1 MAKVPKCWKEAL
13 IHPLHKKKSKQSIQN
28 YRPVS
33 ILSTPSKVLEA
44 VVRKQ
49 MSQQME
55 RLGIIPSSQH
65 GFRSGRS
72 TTTTVASLEYDLK
85 HARSKKKASG
95 ALFLDLSAAF
105 DTIDKE
111 ILAKKLTIYGA
122 TDRVVRWIRSYL
134 SDRSQCVIYRQ
145 HKSNVRLNDT
155 GAPQGSILSPFLF
168 LVLVSDMEECVT
180 DMECVRL
187 ISYADDTTIY
197 AWGDTASE
205 VYQKLSEA
213 GKRILTY
220 MRLSGLAANAEKTNF
235 VMFGSGM
242 GPITIGD
249 VQVQQN
255 KEEKL
260 VGVWLSKCLSWEK
273 NLQEV
278 ESCLRQR
285 IGLLRRL
292 SWHLPKETM
301 LKCITHLFT
310 SKLTFGLELMTDP
323 LKHQDK
329 NEPNCAVITRL
340 QKLLNEA
347 VRASL
352 RIRRSERVSELELM
366 RRSGQ
371 LTVCSMAARA
381 IANHAW
387 NSFSTQWRRDY
398 SELTKRIE
406 WGQRGRTTRQS
417 DQEIVPPQSVK
428 ECLVSRVGQMW
439 NSLPVEIK
447 TESNKKKA
455 MAKIKALF
463 RPIP

>member
-1 MAKVPKCWKEAL
+1 MGEK
-13 IHPLHKKKSKQSIQN
+13 
-28 YRPVS
+28 
-33 ILSTPSKVLEA
+33 PSRSRVLFKTKNRA
-44 VVRKQ
+44 
-49 MSQQME
+49 
-55 RLGIIPSSQH
+55 
-65 GFRSGRS
+65 
-72 TTTTVASLEYDLK
+72 T
-85 HARSKKKASG
+85 
-95 ALFLDLSAAF
+95 
-105 DTIDKE
+105 KE
-111 ILAKKLTIYGA
+111 II
-122 TDRVVRWIRSYL
+122 
-134 SDRSQCVIYRQ
+134 
-145 HKSNVRLNDT
+145 
-155 GAPQGSILSPFLF
+155 
-168 LVLVSDMEECVT
+168 M
-180 DMECVRL
+180 
-187 ISYADDTTIY
+187 
-197 AWGDTASE
+197 AS
-205 VYQKLSEA
+205 
-213 GKRILTY
+213 
-220 MRLSGLAANAEKTNF
+220 
-235 VMFGSGM
+235 
-242 GPITIGD
+242 
-249 VQVQQN
+249 
-255 KEEKL
+255 
-260 VGVWLSKCLSWEK
+260 SK
-273 NLQEV
+273 N
-278 ESCLRQR
+278 
-285 IGLLRRL
+285 
-292 SWHLPKETM
+292 TM
-301 LKCITHLFT
+301 LKCITPLFT

-455 MAKIKALF
+455 MAKIKAMF